1 MPTPNAMPNPTQ
13 MASEEFWLSTAITRI
28 EADFQRSADTHHA
41 AVRVQANFGDCAAA
55 CARFQT
61 LLN

>member
-28 EADFQRSADTHHA
+28 EADFQRSADTHHDA
-41 AVRVQANFGDCAAA
+41 AGVRTNFGDCAAA
-55 CARFQT
+55 APGFKPC
-61 LLN
+61 

>member
-1 MPTPNAMPNPTQ
+1 MPDPTQ
-13 MASEEFWLSTAITRI
+13 MASEESWLSTAIPRI

>member
-1 MPTPNAMPNPTQ
+1 MPTPNAMPDPTQ
-13 MASEEFWLSTAITRI
+13 MASEESWLSTAIPRI
-28 EADFQRSADTHHA
+28 EADFQRSADIHLA
-41 AVRVQANFGDCAAA
+41 ARVQANFGDCAAA